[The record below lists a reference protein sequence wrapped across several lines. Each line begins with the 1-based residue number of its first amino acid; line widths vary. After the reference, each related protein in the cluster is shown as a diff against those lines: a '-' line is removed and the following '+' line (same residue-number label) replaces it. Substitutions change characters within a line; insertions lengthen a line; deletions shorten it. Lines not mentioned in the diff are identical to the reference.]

1 MNSLRRLT
9 LAVCLAMASAGAA
22 FAGETN
28 SPPCPHPGET
38 NSPPCTST
46 QQITDE
52 VGDGSSDVSEVE
64 TVVLEAAAD
73 AIESLLTFF

>member
-9 LAVCLAMASAGAA
+9 LALCLAIALSGAA

-28 SPPCPHPGET
+28 TPPCPHPGET
-38 NSPPCTST
+38 NTPPCTST

-52 VGDGSSDVSEVE
+52 GSLDKSAVSEVD
-64 TVVLEAAAD
+64 TIVLEAASY
-73 AIESLLTFF
+73 AIESLLTVF